1 MPEIKQVF
9 ADGIFRLSGPDE
21 LGEVDGLEAEAKH
34 IDGLHAFPAA
44 RQTDAGRTLQSL
56 EAAGIAFDGLMTA
69 ISVPSDT
76 ETQFQVILCGIL
88 FPDVVDDHPHI
99 VKVQLGMSAVPP
111 DGVLHGAG
119 DLPILFHQ
127 DVEVVL

>member
-1 MPEIKQVF
+1 VPEIEQVF
-9 ADGIFRLSGPDE
+9 AGGILRLSGPDE

-34 IDGLHAFPAA
+34 IDGVGLA
-44 RQTDAGRTLQSL
+44 DA
-56 EAAGIAFDGLMTA
+56 
-69 ISVPSDT
+69 
-76 ETQFQVILCGIL
+76 ETQFQVILCRIL

-99 VKVQLGMSAVPP
+99 VEVPLRMFAVPP

-119 DLPILFHQ
+119 DLPVLFLQ